1 MTDTNEHNTN
11 TITRQVPE
19 ELSEQ
24 DMQAVNGG
32 MPKVG
37 NPQAM
42 LEDVLRHPSPSSS
55 SSSLGIGQMQEG
67 YPTPAAPAPDARSSV
82 MQWVKRPATRG
93 AAGSI
98 VVGGVTAFGV
108 GAVTG

>member
-67 YPTPAAPAPDARSSV
+67 
-82 MQWVKRPATRG
+82 ATRG